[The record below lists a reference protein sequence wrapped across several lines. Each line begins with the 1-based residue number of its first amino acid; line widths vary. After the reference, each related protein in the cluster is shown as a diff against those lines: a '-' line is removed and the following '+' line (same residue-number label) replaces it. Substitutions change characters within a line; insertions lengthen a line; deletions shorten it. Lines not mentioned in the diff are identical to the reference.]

1 MIFSDLLS
9 LELKLTQ
16 IKGNCL
22 RDNFFIPLGNLQIN
36 TRFGINVFV
45 PFAFLSLASA
55 NCLHLSKRV

>member
-22 RDNFFIPLGNLQIN
+22 RDNFFYSAGK
-36 TRFGINVFV
+36 
-45 PFAFLSLASA
+45 SA
-55 NCLHLSKRV
+55 N